1 MLKNHK
7 KFICILV
14 VSFIFLLTIGYTAFG
29 SQLFISEIV
38 ADVRIKSD
46 IRITNVEFVSAN
58 NGGINDL
65 NYDVDSVIGNIN
77 LESASSTI
85 TLQVSI
91 TNFGNQE
98 MGIWNITGLS
108 NNLVKTLDGYTIQDK
123 LCDGTGACMLGSTTT
138 FNITIGYDS
147 YDAVTKDHEMRLD
160 FEFREIHQITYT
172 GISGNYPTSVIDG
185 GSLTFTTSTNVVPK
199 IVAFTELGDRFNYN
213 LYSYVDGVFKFNNVT
228 DDINLKY
235 QEKAYLKTLS
245 TDIDFKEST
254 YKTVID
260 SVQFVDYV
268 DTSNAVKIYDLSEK
282 SGSKDVVG
290 WITPGN
296 DLYIGSEWEI
306 YGKSFTNF
314 FDGMSGIREINFNNF
329 NTSETTTMYYMF
341 KDCSS
346 LVSLDVSSFDTS
358 NVTNMGS
365 MFQGLSKITS
375 LDLSNFNTAKVEKMH
390 GMFRGMTLLSGVNVS
405 SFDTSN
411 VNNMSDM
418 FRNTSVISL
427 DLSNFNTSNV
437 TTMYAMFGGTNSLT
451 TLNISNFDT
460 SRVSDMREMFSGTA
474 LETLDLSHLD
484 TKNVTKMDYMFNY
497 ALIRNLNING
507 FNTSKVTSMSNMFA
521 GLRASQ
527 LDVSS
532 FDTAN
537 VTNMSYMFGNMIVTN
552 IYVGSGW
559 NTSKVTQSS
568 NMFLNST
575 NLPNFDSSV
584 VDVSK
589 AYVGA
594 GGYLNYP
601 LVEFTVEGRIY
612 YAEEGM
618 TWGEWLDSDYNT
630 AGFYYTSCGVTGDR
644 FGTPITDEY
653 YNSLD
658 KDSIIDS
665 SIAYIYDYEAP
676 ECEAGG
682 DDWGGGTEGPAGDGG
697 ED

>member
-29 SQLFISEIV
+29 TQLFVSEIV
-38 ADVRIKSD
+38 ADVRIESD

-147 YDAVTKDHEMRLD
+147 YDTVTKDHEMRLD

-172 GISGNYPTSVIDG
+172 GISGNYPTSIIDG

-199 IVAFTELGDRFNYN
+199 IVAFTESGDRFNYN

-306 YGKSFTNF
+306 YGKSFKNF
-314 FDGMSGIREINFNNF
+314 FYEMSGIKNISFSNLNTSESTSMECMFYYLTGLESLDLSAF
-329 NTSETTTMYYMF
+329 NTSKVTSMAGMFCECSNLVSINLSSFDTANVTDMYRMF
-341 KDCSS
+341 KNCYKLAALDLKHFNTSKVTNMRTMFYQCRS
-346 LVSLDVSSFDTS
+346 LTELDVSSFDTS
-358 NVTNMGS
+358 KVTSMQTMFYDCEKLTSLNIKNFNTSQVTSMSG
-365 MFQGLSKITS
+365 MFQGCRALLE
-375 LDLSNFNTAKVEKMH
+375 LDL
-390 GMFRGMTLLSGVNVS
+390 S

-411 VNNMSDM
+411 VTDMSSM
-418 FRNTSVISL
+418 FR
-427 DLSNFNTSNV
+427 
-437 TTMYAMFGGTNSLT
+437 
-451 TLNISNFDT
+451 
-460 SRVSDMREMFSGTA
+460 
-474 LETLDLSHLD
+474 
-484 TKNVTKMDYMFNY
+484 
-497 ALIRNLNING
+497 
-507 FNTSKVTSMSNMFA
+507 SMN
-521 GLRASQ
+521 
-527 LDVSS
+527 
-532 FDTAN
+532 
-537 VTNMSYMFGNMIVTN
+537 VTN

-568 NMFLNST
+568 NMFLYSN

-601 LVEFTVEGRIY
+601 LVEFTIAGIIY

-618 TWGEWLDSDYNT
+618 TWGEWLESDYNIY
-630 AGFYYTSCGVTGDR
+630 GFDYTSCGVTGIL
-644 FGTPITDEY
+644 FGSECPIVDEY

-658 KDSIIDS
+658 KDSIIDP
-665 SIAYIYDYEAP
+665 SIAYIYDDEAP
-676 ECEAGG
+676 ACDGGGG
-682 DDWGGGTEGPAGDGG
+682 DWDDGRGDFGDDDW
-697 ED
+697 